1 MATTRR
7 PRGIL
12 IAFEGIDGSGKSTQA
27 ALVAAH
33 LADTKARHILVRE
46 PGTTP
51 VAEAVRRILLERGK
65 HAPGPEAEMFLY
77 LAARADLYR
86 RVILP
91 ALARGDFVLSDRCF
105 WSTVAYQG
113 RGLGLGVS
121 KARALSLIA
130 TCGREPDLV
139 VLLDLAP
146 EEAAR
151 RRRGKADRIEARG
164 NRYLAEV
171 RAGFLALARRARGR
185 AMVVN
190 AHASPDMISLKILAR
205 IHALLRRRRR
215 AAPRRG
221 RG

>member
-1 MATTRR
+1 MATTQRR
-7 PRGIL
+7 RGIL

-27 ALVAAH
+27 AMLAAH
-33 LADTKARHILVRE
+33 LSRAGARHALVRE

-51 VAEAVRRILLERGK
+51 VAEAVRKVLLERRK

-91 ALARGDFVLSDRCF
+91 ALARGEFVLSDRCF

-113 RGLGLGVS
+113 CGLGLGVS

-130 TCGREPDLV
+130 TYGREPDLV
-139 VLLDLAP
+139 ILLDLPP
-146 EEAAR
+146 EKAAR
-151 RRRGKADRIEARG
+151 RRRGRADRIEARG

-185 AMVVN
+185 AMVVDACAP
-190 AHASPDMISLKILAR
+190 AHLISLDIITRLY
-205 IHALLRRRRR
+205 ALLRRRRR
-215 AAPRRG
+215 AAARRG
-221 RG
+221 RE